1 MKKFLDFFV
10 KVEEQSKPE
19 EVKPIQAIPQTSRS
33 LPTDGMSSTMPA
45 SIGVEDEAIKKELMV
60 ALEKANLAGY
70 DYFELAK
77 AVDAQASII
86 PSEALRFQSAF
97 AVATATDP
105 SITADKLI
113 STATHY
119 LDVFKK
125 KENEFNKAM
134 EQHSAA
140 AIQGKEKQIADID
153 TEMKAKAEQ
162 INALT
167 QEINAL
173 QQQKTTMQNDLSG
186 AKADVERVKNNFY
199 ATLKKFTDRI
209 TSDIEKIKT
218 YLGGV
223 NG

>member
-10 KVEEQSKPE
+10 KVEEQAKSE
-19 EVKPIQAIPQTSRS
+19 DVKPIQAIPQASRS
-33 LPTDGMSSTMPA
+33 LPTDGITTLPS
-45 SIGVEDEAIKKELMV
+45 SIGVEDEAIKKELIT

-97 AVATATDP
+97 AVATATD
-105 SITADKLI
+105 SNVTADKLI
-113 STATHY
+113 STAAHY
-119 LDVFKK
+119 LEVFKG
-125 KENEFNKAM
+125 KEDEFTKAM

-140 AIQGKEKQIADID
+140 AIQGKEKQITDID

-167 QEINAL
+167 QEINTL
-173 QQQKTTMQNDLSG
+173 QQQKTNMQNELSG

-199 ATLKKFTDRI
+199 ATMKKFTDRI

-218 YLGGV
+218 YLGGK
-223 NG
+223 